1 MNFALVRQGC
11 YSAPVGGSVVTNNV
25 DPVSGNVRYQ
35 QRILDVQ
42 CTCNQGRSQT
52 QNLGGGAF
60 FWGGKIKLQK
70 LIFFNFME
78 TDIKLKGILIQ
89 WSKSFFGN

>member
-25 DPVSGNVRYQ
+25 DPVSGKKQRHVRYQ
-35 QRILDVQ
+35 HRILDVQ

-60 FWGGKIKLQK
+60 LFILKNKITEIDFLQ
-70 LIFFNFME
+70 FY
-78 TDIKLKGILIQ
+78 
-89 WSKSFFGN
+89 GN